1 MVRSTTSEPLSPG
14 QLSSGSYGMLRVL
27 GVPIR
32 LHFTFILLLAFLL
45 VTGLGGRSS
54 TGYGLYVGGLFLSV
68 LLHELGHAWVS
79 SQYGIRTIEI
89 VMFPIGGVSRLARR
103 ARPSEEL
110 WIALAGPTVNLA
122 IATLL
127 YFVATTRTSPVISLK
142 GIDRAT
148 DENLATQLF
157 LGNLALAGFNLL
169 PAFPMDGG
177 RVLRAMLARVKTEM
191 EATQI
196 AALAGRMLA
205 ISLALYALLSGQ
217 YLLVF
222 AAFFVYLG
230 AAQEAAAALGRSL
243 TSGIPVR
250 AAMVTEFHTLT
261 HDSTIRDAL
270 NLTLATSQRDFP
282 VMHGPQVVGLLSR
295 QGLLR
300 ALAAEGADAY
310 IAGVVEREFLALAS
324 DADLADALPTMAQA
338 AACAF
343 VMSED
348 DRLIGL
354 LTAQNLS
361 EFLMLRRFGMDPA
374 DVR

>member
-1 MVRSTTSEPLSPG
+1 
-14 QLSSGSYGMLRVL
+14 MLRVM

-54 TGYGLYVGGLFLSV
+54 AGYLVYVSGLILSV

-89 VMFPIGGVSRLARR
+89 VMFPIGGVSRLRRR

-110 WIALAGPTVNLA
+110 WIALAGPTVNLVLA
-122 IATLL
+122 VIF
-127 YFVATTRTSPVISLK
+127 YFVATTHNPILNLSS
-142 GIDRAT
+142 IDKPT

-157 LGNLALAGFNLL
+157 LGNLALAGLNLL

-177 RVLRAMLARVKTEM
+177 RILRAVLARFKPEA
-191 EATQI
+191 EATHI

-205 ISLALYALLSGQ
+205 ISLALYAMLSGQ

-243 TSGIPVR
+243 TAGIPVR
-250 AAMVTEFHTLT
+250 SAMVTEFHTLT
-261 HDSTIRDAL
+261 HDSTIRDAV
-270 NLTLATSQRDFP
+270 NLTLSTSQHDFP
-282 VMHGPQVVGLLSR
+282 VMHGTEVVGLLSR

-300 ALAAEGADAY
+300 TLASEGADAY
-310 IAGVVEREFLALAS
+310 IASAVDRQFLTLPA
-324 DADLADALPTMAQA
+324 DADLAEALPSMARVA
-338 AACAF
+338 GCAM
-343 VMSED
+343 VMD
-348 DRLIGL
+348 KDQLIGL

-361 EFLMLRRFGMDPA
+361 EFLMLRRFGMDPG
-374 DVR
+374 DIR

>member
-1 MVRSTTSEPLSPG
+1 MVPTTTSETLASG
-14 QLSSGSYGMLRVL
+14 KLSSGSYGMMRVL

-45 VTGLGGRSS
+45 VTGFGGRSPL
-54 TGYGLYVGGLFLSV
+54 GYGLYVGGLLLSV

-79 SQYGIRTIEI
+79 NQYGIRTIEI

-103 ARPSEEL
+103 AKPAEEL
-110 WIALAGPTVNLA
+110 WIACAGPAVNLI
-122 IATLL
+122 IAMVL
-127 YFVATTRTSPVISLK
+127 YFAATSAGPILSLK
-142 GIDRAT
+142 GLDRAT
-148 DENLATQLF
+148 DDNLATQLF

-177 RVLRAMLARVKTEM
+177 RILRAVLARFRTEI
-191 EATQI
+191 ESTQI

-205 ISLALYALLSGQ
+205 ISMALYALLSGQ

-243 TSGIPVR
+243 TAGIPVR

-270 NLTLATSQRDFP
+270 NLTLATSQHDFP

-295 QGLLR
+295 HGLLR

-310 IAGVVEREFLALAS
+310 IAGVVEREFVALAS
-324 DADLADALPTMAQA
+324 DADLADALPTMARA
-338 AACAF
+338 ASCAF
-343 VMSED
+343 VMSQD

>member
-1 MVRSTTSEPLSPG
+1 MVSPTTSQPLAHG
-14 QLSSGSYGMLRVL
+14 KLSSGSYGMLRVL

-45 VTGLGGRSS
+45 VTGMGLRSPLGYSM
-54 TGYGLYVGGLFLSV
+54 YVTGLFLSV

-89 VMFPIGGVSRLARR
+89 VMFPIGGLSRLARR
-103 ARPSEEL
+103 AKPGEEL
-110 WIALAGPTVNLA
+110 WIALAGPAVNMVLA
-122 IATLL
+122 VIL
-127 YFVATTRTSPVISLK
+127 YFVATTKSPMISLQ
-142 GIDRAT
+142 GLGNST

-157 LGNLALAGFNLL
+157 IGNLALAGFNLL

-177 RVLRAMLARVKTEM
+177 RILRAVLARFRTEI
-191 EATQI
+191 ESTQI

-205 ISLALYALLSGQ
+205 ISMALYALLSGQ

-243 TSGIPVR
+243 TAGIPVR
-250 AAMVTEFHTLT
+250 AAMVTQFHTLT

-270 NLTLATSQRDFP
+270 NLTLSTSQHDFP

-324 DADLADALPTMAQA
+324 DADLADALPSMARA
-338 AACAF
+338 ASCAF
-343 VMSED
+343 VMKGD
-348 DRLIGL
+348 DLIGL

-361 EFLMLRRFGMDPA
+361 EFLMLRRIGMDPA
-374 DVR
+374 DIR

>member
-1 MVRSTTSEPLSPG
+1 MVPPTTSQPLSPVR
-14 QLSSGSYGMLRVL
+14 LSSGSYGMFHVL

-45 VTGLGGRSS
+45 VTGFGGRSS
-54 TGYGLYVGGLFLSV
+54 TGYVLYVAGLILSV

-79 SQYGIRTIEI
+79 SQYGINTIEI

-103 ARPSEEL
+103 APPSQEL
-110 WIALAGPTVNLA
+110 WIALAGPAVNLVL
-122 IATLL
+122 ATLL
-127 YFVATTRTSPVISLK
+127 YFVATTRSPIINLK
-142 GIDRAT
+142 GLDHAT

-177 RVLRAMLARVKTEM
+177 RILRAVLARFKSEI
-191 EATQI
+191 ESTQI

-243 TSGIPVR
+243 TAGIPVR

-261 HDSTIRDAL
+261 HDSTIRDAV
-270 NLTLATSQRDFP
+270 NLTLATSQHDFP

-310 IAGVVEREFLALAS
+310 IAGVVEREFLALAC
-324 DADLADALPTMAQA
+324 DADLADALPTMARA
-338 AACAF
+338 VSCAF
-343 VMSED
+343 VMQGED
-348 DRLIGL
+348 LIGL

-374 DVR
+374 DIR

>member
-1 MVRSTTSEPLSPG
+1 MVPTTTSETLASG
-14 QLSSGSYGMLRVL
+14 KLSSGSYGMMRVL

-45 VTGLGGRSS
+45 VTGFGGRSPM
-54 TGYGLYVGGLFLSV
+54 GYGLYVGGLLLSV

-79 SQYGIRTIEI
+79 NQYGIRTIEI

-103 ARPSEEL
+103 AKPAEEL
-110 WIALAGPTVNLA
+110 WIACAGPAVNLI
-122 IATLL
+122 IAMVL
-127 YFVATTRTSPVISLK
+127 YFAATSAGPILSLK
-142 GIDRAT
+142 GLDRAT
-148 DENLATQLF
+148 DDNLATQLF

-177 RVLRAMLARVKTEM
+177 RILRAVLARFRTEI
-191 EATQI
+191 ESTQI

-205 ISLALYALLSGQ
+205 ISMALYALLSGQ

-243 TSGIPVR
+243 TAGIPVR

-295 QGLLR
+295 HGLLR

-310 IAGVVEREFLALAS
+310 IAGVVEREFVALAS
-324 DADLADALPTMAQA
+324 DADLADALPTMARA
-338 AACAF
+338 ASCAF
-343 VMSED
+343 VMSQD